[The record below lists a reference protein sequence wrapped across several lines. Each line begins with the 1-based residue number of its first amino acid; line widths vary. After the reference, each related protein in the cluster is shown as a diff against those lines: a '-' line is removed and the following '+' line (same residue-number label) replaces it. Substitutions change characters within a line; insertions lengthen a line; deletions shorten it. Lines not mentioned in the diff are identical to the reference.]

1 MEETTILKLAP
12 YVLKRFEE
20 NLDGGQLFLY
30 NVNSNAYWI
39 GNTAS
44 FYLIKLINGEKTLK
58 ELYDELFPLFNDY
71 KLEDIKQ
78 SFDSLLMGL
87 VSRKFLEVV

>member
-1 MEETTILKLAP
+1 MEETMILKLAP

-20 NLDGGQLFLY
+20 NLDEGKLFLY
-30 NVNSNAYWI
+30 NVNSNDYWI
-39 GNTAS
+39 GNVTS

-58 ELYDELFPLFNDY
+58 ELYDELFPLFNNY

-78 SFDSLLMGL
+78 SFDNLLEGL
-87 VSRKFLEVV
+87 VNRKFLEVV